1 MQFAVDKK
9 IRQSQKRF
17 LEDFA
22 LFFQLFKGKIPDESV
37 TFEAGKTM
45 GIGGRKRIYG
55 RNETMDFRPEQDR
68 APGC

>member
-1 MQFAVDKK
+1 M
-9 IRQSQKRF
+9 
-17 LEDFA
+17 EDFA
-22 LFFQLFKGKIPDESV
+22 LFFQLFKGKIPGESV

>member
-1 MQFAVDKK
+1 M
-9 IRQSQKRF
+9 
-17 LEDFA
+17 EDFA
-22 LFFQLFKGKIPDESV
+22 LFFQLFKGEIPDESV